1 MADRARHLQGLLRPF
16 RGRAGARNATA
27 DARAAGEILTCAEEM
42 IAAAAPAEQ
51 DRDLWCEY
59 LAVTRHPDFLTALP
73 DSAARNRW
81 AETTFALCDGIN
93 YTLGDLLDRR
103 AADQPEHVL
112 FQELAEPGSGSWNY
126 HQVRRR
132 ARSIAAMFLTEG
144 PRPELAGG
152 GSRDQDGP
160 RVAIF
165 CQNSLGSACCDLA
178 CLTNDILVTPLNI
191 HFSSDDLVWIF
202 DRLCLTVAVCDHPD
216 RLETLVAVRART
228 QQPFV
233 IFTLNH
239 CPRVGEQGIRLLE
252 EQRALLDS
260 EEIDQT
266 LAARPRRTMR
276 EPATVMFTSGSTGR
290 PKGVA
295 FSQYNLVTKRF
306 ARAAALP
313 EVGRNEVMLCYLP
326 LFHTFG
332 RYLEML
338 GTIFWGGT
346 YIFAGNPSAATL
358 LAQFL
363 QVRPTA
369 LISVPVRWVQIRDR
383 VMELAQG
390 EEIERPQEDIFRD
403 VVGDRLSWGLSAAGY
418 LDPRVFR
425 FFHRNNVNL
434 CSGFGMTE
442 GTGGLTMTP
451 PGDYV
456 ENSVGVPLP
465 GVKVRFS
472 DLGELQIAGCYIARY
487 LPEDAPA
494 GCLAVADQDS
504 DDFWLAT
511 GDLFRRTR
519 DDHLEIVD
527 RIKDIYKNNRGQ
539 TIAPRVVESVFEQVP
554 GIKRTFLAGD
564 GRSYNTLL
572 IVPDDQDEVLQS
584 LANPDDRREYF
595 QQIIT
600 TANPVLGSHERVVN
614 FAVLDRDFSQDRDE
628 LTAKGSFRRKVIEAN
643 FAEEIAGLY
652 RSSVRVLKV
661 GPYSVRIPR
670 WYFRDL
676 GVLEDAIT
684 ARNGTLVNNESGR
697 SLVLA
702 AGSDGRA
709 RIGDLEYRVEG
720 QVIDL
725 GLLARQPLL
734 WMGNP
739 QLMNFSPCRTGWD
752 TELGAFS
759 EQVYLPTGGRSK
771 QQDPVEPGRVDRQ
784 LVEVNDLCNRALF
797 RDGEQALDAIHELDR
812 ELGRA
817 GARQGRVIRRRLES
831 LANHPTKA
839 VRCRA
844 YQVLVLDQPT
854 PDYLRYLPAF
864 IESGKPFLDEESFTA
879 ISKARIEPRRLQAF
893 RQRLHT
899 YRTQLSWPADERTR
913 RLFVDLFRLL
923 ADFGRFHP
931 EFYGPI
937 REELVSWAMH
947 DEDPA
952 LAASTLQEFNKLAA
966 WFEEK
971 LKTGYEGLDP
981 QAWRGKI
988 VFQEGLGLE
997 EVRRLEEVLIGTTF
1011 LRHSLML
1018 AFEGE
1023 KLDLAEI
1030 GPGGIWVSR
1039 IISRFKDSRYRVSI
1053 NTNGGKHFDLQVIIR
1068 QDFDQKHIR
1077 NTIFWYIVLGGYPF
1091 GTAMLPNFGCFR
1103 PELGALSMAYVSDL
1117 TVWEK
1122 IREFSGIRGP
1132 GTAPPTRMR
1141 WHQLMVRAMSV
1152 VVRGW
1157 RNSGRRIIPGLITPN
1172 NIVVPEPDFRRG
1184 AVQNNLSG
1192 WKPYSGP
1199 VSLIRPIW
1207 RNMYQHTISHYPWS
1221 QEYLEREWIFEAFV
1235 EALGAADALVWLK
1248 ELQEEITGL
1257 EVDEMGLGFVEALA
1271 GFIRSLEDSYHP
1283 PLNLLG
1289 AIKRFEDWETVNTQ
1303 ANLKA
1308 RLEII
1313 EELTRLY
1320 RLDRFP
1326 EIARF
1331 TLFRNTYFK
1340 DADLALQDIF
1350 DRLLVR
1356 MFRHPN
1362 RRATQMVELSD
1373 LQSSLTDTDDRAA
1386 FNRLAFPHR
1395 MRSDSV
1401 EVRAVG
1407 DPARSQVVVRSTIQD
1422 QHEHTYGI
1430 CEPAGPAEVGQ
1441 LYRLFLKAGFPK
1453 TISEAD
1459 LYLVATDEAEQ
1470 IIGGVVYR
1478 MLDDEAVF
1486 LDGIVV
1492 NQALAE
1498 RGIARAILA
1507 DFCTRLTALGVKT
1520 IKTHFFLRR
1529 FYQKHGFRVDERWGG
1544 LVRFL

>member
-1 MADRARHLQGLLRPF
+1 MEAAATRLRALLDPLCPLQGRRPD
-16 RGRAGARNATA
+16 ALSPETA
-27 DARAAGEILTCAEEM
+27 DEILGCAEVLL
-42 IAAAAPAEQ
+42 ASGTGRSQ
-51 DRDLWCEY
+51 DQDLWRDY

-73 DSAARNRW
+73 DAGVRLRW
-81 AETTFALCDGIN
+81 AETTFTICENIGF
-93 YTLGDLLDRR
+93 TLGDLLDQR
-103 AADQPEHVL
+103 AAEQPEHIL

-126 HQVRRR
+126 DQIRRR
-132 ARSIAAMFLTEG
+132 VRSIAAMFLNEG
-144 PRPELAGG
+144 PRPDLQS
-152 GSRDQDGP
+152 GSSREHDGP
-160 RVAIF
+160 RIALY

-178 CLTNDILVTPLNI
+178 CLTNDLFVTPLNI
-191 HFSSDDLVWIF
+191 HFGPEDLVWIF
-202 DRLCLTVAVCDHPD
+202 DRLRVTVAVCDHPD
-216 RLETLVAVRART
+216 RLETLLAVRART

-233 IFTLNH
+233 IYTLNH
-239 CPRVGEQGIRLLE
+239 CARVGEEGIF
-252 EQRALLDS
+252 LLD
-260 EEIDQT
+260 ERRAQLDTAQIDAV
-266 LAARPRRTMR
+266 LADRPRRTMR

-290 PKGVA
+290 PKGVV

-313 EVGRNEVMLCYLP
+313 EVGRDELMLCYLP

-358 LAQFL
+358 LAQFQ

-390 EEIERPQEDIFRD
+390 EEIERPQDEIFRD
-403 VVGDRLSWGLSAAGY
+403 VVGDRLAWGLSAAGY
-418 LDPRVFR
+418 LDPKVFR
-425 FFHRNNVNL
+425 FFHRHGVSL

-456 ENSVGVPLP
+456 ENSVGIPLP
-465 GVKVRFS
+465 GVKVRFA
-472 DLGELQIAGCYIARY
+472 DKGELQIAGCYIARY
-487 LPEDAPA
+487 LPEEAPA
-494 GCLAVADQDS
+494 GCLAVADEDS
-504 DDFWLAT
+504 DDHWLAT
-511 GDLFRRTR
+511 GDLFRTTAG
-519 DDHLEIVD
+519 DHLEIVD

-572 IVPDDQDEVLQS
+572 IVPDDEDDVLQS
-584 LANPDDRREYF
+584 LTNPDDRREYF

-600 TANPVLGSHERVVN
+600 TANPVLAPFERVVN
-614 FAVLDRDFSQDRDE
+614 FVLLERDFSTERGE
-628 LTAKGSFRRKVIEAN
+628 LTPKGSYRRKVIEAN
-643 FAEEIAGLY
+643 FSDEIAELY
-652 RSSVRVLKV
+652 RSSVRILTV

-670 WYFRDL
+670 WFFRDL
-676 GVLEDAIT
+676 GVLEDAVQP
-684 ARNGTLVNNESGR
+684 RGGVLVNNETGR
-697 SLVLA
+697 TLTVA
-702 AGSDGRA
+702 PGADGRV
-709 RIGDLEYRVEG
+709 RIGDLEYLVEG

-725 GLLARQPLL
+725 GLMARQPLM
-734 WMGNP
+734 WVANSEFI
-739 QLMNFSPCRTGWD
+739 NFGPCRTGWD
-752 TELGAFS
+752 TELGVFG
-759 EQVYLPTGGRSK
+759 EQIHLPGDGGASYSG
-771 QQDPVEPGRVDRQ
+771 PIEPGRVDRQ
-784 LVEVNDLCNRALF
+784 VSEVNALSSQALF
-797 RDGEQALDAIHELDR
+797 GDLGQALEAVEALDR
-812 ELGRA
+812 ELSRA
-817 GARQGRVIRRRLES
+817 GARQGRVIRRRLEA
-831 LANHPTKA
+831 LAGHREKP

-864 IESGKPFLDEESFTA
+864 IESGLPFLDDESFHA
-879 ISKARIEPRRLQAF
+879 ISKAQIEPRRLQAL
-893 RQRLHT
+893 RQRLKT
-899 YRTQLSWPADERTR
+899 YRDQLDWPAPERNR
-913 RLFVDLFRLL
+913 QLFEDLFHLL

-947 DEDPA
+947 DQDPE
-952 LAASTLQEFNKLAA
+952 LARCANREFTGLAA
-966 WFEEK
+966 WFEDRLQK
-971 LKTGYEGLDP
+971 DNPGLDP
-981 QAWRGKI
+981 AAWEGKI
-988 VFQEGLGLE
+988 VFQEGLGDE
-997 EVRRLEEVLIGTTF
+997 EIQRLREVLVGTTF
-1011 LRHSLML
+1011 LKHSLML

-1023 KLDLAEI
+1023 DLVLDEI

-1039 IISRFKDSRYRVSI
+1039 IISRFEDSRYRVSV
-1053 NTNGGKHFDLQVIIR
+1053 NTTGGKHFDLQVIIR
-1068 QDFDQKHIR
+1068 QDFDETLIR
-1077 NTIFWYIVLGGYPF
+1077 RTIYWYITLGGYPF
-1091 GTAMLPNFGCFR
+1091 GTAMLPHFGCFR

-1192 WKPYSGP
+1192 WKTYTGP
-1199 VSLIRPIW
+1199 LSLIRPIW
-1207 RNMYQHTISHYPWS
+1207 RNMYQHIVSHYPWS
-1221 QEYLEREWIFEAFV
+1221 QEYLEREWIFESFV
-1235 EALGAADALVWLK
+1235 EALGPDEALVWLK
-1248 ELQEEITGL
+1248 ELQQEISRSGI
-1257 EVDEMGLGFVEALA
+1257 DEMGLGFIDALT
-1271 GFIRSLEDSYHP
+1271 GFIESLEEHYHL

-1289 AIKRFEDWETVNTQ
+1289 AIHRFEEWENLNPQ
-1303 ANLKA
+1303 AHLKA
-1308 RLEII
+1308 RLEIL
-1313 EELTRLY
+1313 EELSRLY
-1320 RLDRFP
+1320 RLDRQP

-1340 DADLALQDIF
+1340 NSDPGLQDIF

-1373 LQSSLTDTDDRAA
+1373 LQSALTDPDDRAA

-1395 MRSDSV
+1395 MRADTV

-1407 DPARSQVVVRSTIQD
+1407 DPSHSQVIVKSIIHD
-1422 QHEHTYGI
+1422 QHGHAYAVS
-1430 CEPAGPAEVGQ
+1430 EPAGPAEVGQ
-1441 LYRLFLKAGFPK
+1441 LYRLFLNAGFPK

-1459 LYLVATDEAEQ
+1459 RYLVATDEAEQ

-1478 MLDDEAVF
+1478 QLDDEAVF

-1492 NQALAE
+1492 TQALAE

-1507 DFCTRLTALGVKT
+1507 DFCTRLTSLGIKT

-1529 FYQKHGFRVDERWGG
+1529 FYQKQGFKVDERWGG

>member
-1 MADRARHLQGLLRPF
+1 MENGAQNLRDLLRSF
-16 RGRAGARNATA
+16 TGDDATRTVRSRSESSA
-27 DARAAGEILTCAEEM
+27 EILVCAEEM
-42 IAAAAPAEQ
+42 IAAAPVTEQ
-51 DRDLWCEY
+51 DRDLWREY
-59 LAVTRHPDFLTALP
+59 LALTRHPDFLTALP
-73 DSAARNRW
+73 DAAARNRW
-81 AETTFALCDGIN
+81 ADTTFVVCEGIS

-103 AADQPEHVL
+103 SADHPDHIL

-126 HQVRRR
+126 TQVRRR
-132 ARSIAAMFLTEG
+132 VRSIAAMFLKEG
-144 PRPELAGG
+144 PPPVLEAG

-160 RVAIF
+160 RVALF
-165 CQNSLGSACCDLA
+165 CQNSLSSACCDLA
-178 CLTNDILVTPLNI
+178 CLTSDIFVTPLNI
-191 HFSSDDLVWIF
+191 HFGADDLAWIF
-202 DRLCLTVAVCDHPD
+202 NRLRITVAVCDHPD
-216 RLETLVAVRART
+216 RLETLLAVRAKADF
-228 QQPFV
+228 PFL
-233 IFTLNH
+233 IYTLNH
-239 CPRVGEQGIRLLE
+239 CARVGEKDIHLLE
-252 EQRALLDS
+252 ERRAHLDKD
-260 EEIDQT
+260 EIAGV

-276 EPATVMFTSGSTGR
+276 EPATIMFTSGSTGR
-290 PKGVA
+290 PKGVV

-313 EVGRNEVMLCYLP
+313 EVGRDEVMLCYLP

-383 VMELAQG
+383 VMELSQG
-390 EEIERPQEDIFRD
+390 KEIERPQEEIFRD

-451 PGDYV
+451 PGDYI

-465 GVKVRFS
+465 GVKVRFT
-472 DLGELQIAGCYIARY
+472 DVGELQIAGCYIARY

-511 GDLFRRTR
+511 GDLFRKTHG
-519 DDHLEIVD
+519 DHLEIVD

-539 TIAPRVVESVFEQVP
+539 TIAPRVVESIFEQVP

-572 IVPDDQDEVLQS
+572 IVPDEQDDVLQS
-584 LANPDDRREYF
+584 LADEDERREYF
-595 QQIIT
+595 QQIVT

-614 FAVLDRDFSQDRDE
+614 FAVLERDFSQDRDE
-628 LTAKGSFRRKVIEAN
+628 LTPKGSYRRKVIEAN
-643 FAEEIAGLY
+643 FSDVITELY

-670 WYFRDL
+670 WFFRDQ
-676 GVLEDAIT
+676 GILEDAIEV
-684 ARNGTLVNNESGR
+684 RNGDLVDNKSGRTLVVAE
-697 SLVLA
+697 
-702 AGSDGRA
+702 GSDGRVG
-709 RIGDLEYRVEG
+709 IGDLEYRLEG

-725 GLLARQPLL
+725 GLMARQPLL

-739 QLMNFSPCRTGWD
+739 QLINFSPCRTGWD

-759 EQVYLPTGGRSK
+759 EQVYLPSERRAVPPH
-771 QQDPVEPGRVDRQ
+771 PVEPGRVDRQ
-784 LVEVNDLCNRALF
+784 LAEVNALCIRAMF
-797 RDGEQALDAIHELDR
+797 DDGEQALGAISELNQ
-812 ELGRA
+812 ELGQA

-831 LANHPTKA
+831 LANHPAQA

-844 YQVLVLDQPT
+844 YQVLVLDQPS

-899 YRTQLSWPADERTR
+899 YRTQLSWPADDRTR

-947 DEDPA
+947 DKDPA
-952 LAASTLQEFNKLAA
+952 LAASTLREFTKLAD

-981 QAWRGKI
+981 GAWQGKI

-1011 LRHSLML
+1011 LKQSMLL

-1023 KLDLAEI
+1023 KLDLDEI

-1039 IISRFKDSRYRVSI
+1039 IISRFEDSRYRVSV

-1068 QDFDQKHIR
+1068 QDFDQDHIR
-1077 NTIFWYIVLGGYPF
+1077 NTIFWYIILGGYPF
-1091 GTAMLPNFGCFR
+1091 GTAVMPNFGCFR

-1132 GTAPPTRMR
+1132 GTTPPTRMR

-1192 WKPYSGP
+1192 WIPYSSP
-1199 VSLIRPIW
+1199 ISLIRPIW
-1207 RNMYQHTISHYPWS
+1207 RNMYQHTVSHYPWS

-1235 EALGAADALVWLK
+1235 EALGAEDALTWLK
-1248 ELQEEITGL
+1248 ELQEEISLL
-1257 EVDEMGLGFVEALA
+1257 EMDEMGLGFVNALA
-1271 GFIRSLEDSYHP
+1271 GFIQSLENSYHP

-1289 AIKRFEDWETVNTQ
+1289 AINRFEDWEIVNQQ

-1326 EIARF
+1326 EIAQF

-1340 DADLALQDIF
+1340 DADPGLQDIF

-1373 LQSSLTDTDDRAA
+1373 LQSALTNPDDRTA
-1386 FNRLAFPHR
+1386 FNRMAFPNR
-1395 MRSDSV
+1395 MRSDKV

-1407 DPARSQVVVRSTIQD
+1407 DPAHSQVIVRSTIED
-1422 QHEHTYGI
+1422 KFGHAYGI

-1441 LYRLFLKAGFPK
+1441 LYRLFLKSGFPK

-1478 MLDDEAVF
+1478 ILDDEAVF

-1492 NQALAE
+1492 NQALVE

-1507 DFCTRLTALGVKT
+1507 DFCTRLTAQGVKT

>member
-1 MADRARHLQGLLRPF
+1 MDNLLLRLSALLRPF
-16 RGRAGARNATA
+16 ARRHSGDTDEPTTTMAT
-27 DARAAGEILTCAEEM
+27 ELLQCAEEL
-42 IAAAAPAEQ
+42 IAADSVDWQ
-51 DRDLWCEY
+51 DRAPWCEY
-59 LAVTRHPDFLTALP
+59 LTRTRHPDFLTALP
-73 DSAARNRW
+73 DDAARGRW
-81 AETTFALCDGIN
+81 AETTFTIIEKIS
-93 YTLGDLLDRR
+93 YTLGDLLDQRCQ
-103 AADQPEHVL
+103 DQPEHIL

-126 HQVRRR
+126 AQVRQRV
-132 ARSIAAMFLTEG
+132 RSIAAVFLKEG
-144 PRPELAGG
+144 SSPRLAPDA
-152 GSRDQDGP
+152 SRQEDGP
-160 RVAIF
+160 RVALL

-178 CLTNDILVTPLNI
+178 CLTSDIFISPLNV
-191 HFSSDDLVWIF
+191 HFTVDNLVWIF
-202 DRLCLTVAVCDHPD
+202 NRLQITVAVCDHPD
-216 RLETLVAVRART
+216 RLETLLAVRAKAE
-228 QQPFV
+228 QPFV
-233 IFTLNH
+233 IYTLN
-239 CPRVGEQGIRLLE
+239 PSQKVGGKDIHLLDE
-252 EQRALLDS
+252 RRALLDTD
-260 EEIDQT
+260 EINKLLT
-266 LAARPRRTMR
+266 ARPRRTMR

-295 FSQYNLVTKRF
+295 FNQYNLVTKRF

-313 EVGRNEVMLCYLP
+313 TVGRDEVMLCYLP

-346 YIFAGNPSAATL
+346 YIFAGNPSADTL
-358 LAQFL
+358 LAQFQ

-390 EEIERPQEDIFRD
+390 EEIERNQEDIFRD
-403 VVGDRLSWGLSAAGY
+403 VVGDRLAWGLSAAGY
-418 LDPRVFR
+418 LDPKVFR
-425 FFHRNNVNL
+425 FFHRNGVRL

-451 PGDYV
+451 PDNYLEG
-456 ENSVGVPLP
+456 SVGVPLP
-465 GVKVRFS
+465 GVKVRFG
-472 DLGELQIAGCYIARY
+472 DEGELQIAGCYIARY
-487 LPEDAPA
+487 LPEEAPT

-511 GDLFRRTR
+511 GDLFRETGNG
-519 DDHLEIVD
+519 HLEIVD

-572 IVPDDQDEVLQS
+572 IVPDDQDDVLQT
-584 LANPDDRREYF
+584 LTREEDRREYF
-595 QQIIT
+595 QQIIS
-600 TANPVLGSHERVVN
+600 TANPVLTAYERVVN
-614 FAVLDRDFSQDRDE
+614 FAVLDRDFSADQGE
-628 LTAKGSFRRKVIEAN
+628 LTAKGSYRRKVIETN
-643 FAEEIAGLY
+643 FSEEISELY
-652 RSSVRVLKV
+652 RSSVVVLDI
-661 GPYSVRIPR
+661 GPFSVRIPR
-670 WYFRDL
+670 WFFRDL
-676 GVLEDAIT
+676 GVLEDAIQ
-684 ARNGTLVNNESGR
+684 ARDGFLINNESGR
-697 SLVLA
+697 TLTLKPGA
-702 AGSDGRA
+702 EDRA
-709 RIGDLEYRVEG
+709 RIGDLEYRLTG

-734 WMGNP
+734 WMANP
-739 QLMNFSPCRTGWD
+739 QLINFSPCRTGWD
-752 TELGAFS
+752 TEPGVFS
-759 EQVYLPTGGRSK
+759 EQVFLPAGDTADQPVS
-771 QQDPVEPGRVDRQ
+771 VEPGRVDSQ
-784 LVEVNDLCNRALF
+784 LEEVNQLCSRAMF
-797 RDGEQALDAIHELDR
+797 GDRETALEAIIALDR
-812 ELGRA
+812 ELSRA
-817 GARQGRVIRRRLES
+817 DSRQGRVIRRRLEC
-831 LANHPTKA
+831 LANHREKQ

-864 IESGKPFLDEESFTA
+864 IESGKPFLDEESFNA

-893 RQRLHT
+893 RQRLHN
-899 YRTQLSWPADERTR
+899 YRTHLSWPAPERTR
-913 RLFVDLFRLL
+913 RLFLDLFRLL

-937 REELVSWAMH
+937 RQELVSWIKH
-947 DEDPA
+947 DQDPELATGA
-952 LAASTLQEFNKLAA
+952 LAEFTKLAA
-966 WFEEK
+966 WFEEQ
-971 LKTGYEGLDP
+971 LKADYEGLDKK
-981 QAWRGKI
+981 AWAGKM
-988 VFQEGLGLE
+988 VFQEGLEDE
-997 EVRRLEEVLIGTTF
+997 EVARLEEVLIGTTF
-1011 LRHSLML
+1011 LKHSLLL

-1023 KLDLAEI
+1023 VLSLDGI

-1039 IISRFKDSRYRVSI
+1039 IISRFEDSRYRVSV
-1053 NTNGGKHFDLQVIIR
+1053 NTTGGKHFDLQVIIR
-1068 QDFDQKHIR
+1068 QDFDQNIILD
-1077 NTIFWYIVLGGYPF
+1077 TIFLYIVLGGYPI
-1091 GTAMLPNFGCFR
+1091 GTPMLPTFGCFR

-1157 RNSGRRIIPGLITPN
+1157 RNSGRRIIPGLIIMN

-1192 WKPYSGP
+1192 WKSYAGP
-1199 VSLIRPIW
+1199 LSLIRPIW
-1207 RNMYQHTISHYPWS
+1207 RNMYQHTVSHYPWTK
-1221 QEYLEREWIFEAFV
+1221 EYLEREWIFESFV
-1235 EALGAADALVWLK
+1235 EALGRDDALVWLK
-1248 ELQEEITGL
+1248 ELQQEISSAGF
-1257 EVDEMGLGFVEALA
+1257 DEMGLGFSEALD
-1271 GFIRSLEDSYHP
+1271 GFIISLEGSYQP

-1289 AIKRFEDWETVNTQ
+1289 AINRFQDWETVNMQ
-1303 ANLKA
+1303 APLKA

-1320 RLDRFP
+1320 RLDRMP

-1340 DADLALQDIF
+1340 NAELHLLDIF

-1356 MFRHPN
+1356 MFRHPG

-1373 LQSSLTDTDDRAA
+1373 LQAALTDPDDRTA

-1395 MRSDSV
+1395 SRSDRV

-1407 DPARSQVVVRSTIQD
+1407 ASEHSQVIVRSTITD
-1422 QHEHTYGI
+1422 EHGHPYIVG
-1430 CEPAGPAEVGQ
+1430 EPTGPAEVGQ

-1459 LYLVATDEAEQ
+1459 RYLVATDQAEQ

-1478 MLDDEAVF
+1478 QIDNEAVF

-1492 NQALAE
+1492 TQALME
-1498 RGIARAILA
+1498 HGIASAILA
-1507 DFCTRLTALGVKT
+1507 DFCTRLTALGVKA
-1520 IKTHFFLRR
+1520 IKTHFYLRR
-1529 FYQKHGFRVDERWGG
+1529 FYQKQGFRMDERWGG